1 MAKGKKVR
9 VATRSAKAKGS
20 AKSSSGK
27 VKGTVQPSLEKL
39 KGLAAPSEAPEEK
52 AKGGVKRPGGRI
64 YETQYAEDRRPLK
77 KLKDKD
83 DEEEDEDEEEEEEEE
98 DLQEEEEEDLEEDA
112 EEDEEDDDEDA
123 DSWEDADAEEQLKK
137 AAQEKLKQRIKKHE
151 QLIELKKQLQETQMG
166 KSGRSSGQVAPGASG
181 QRPLEPTP
189 PKGLVS
195 VPGKRLSKSAL
206 DIHCGQSPE
215 EALAEKVERWKKTGD
230 CSHMSRE
237 ELRDF
242 QQQFR
247 YARSRNPQLEG
258 AYAEALS
265 GSKGSKQKAGR
276 KCLLAWLKNPGDI
289 SKQVETLH
297 QISGK
302 ETLQKKEEWVSRKK
316 FLEDYSDSEGE
327 EMLEIA
333 QTRVNPM
340 NPKRKQWKKITV
352 EELQAIEKNKGLA
365 VRGQAAVK
373 DATALEDAMRGFKL
387 QGLGNEQV
395 QRMLGNVADGG
406 LDYDKATADADFSQY
421 CEGQRMQLLK
431 AIEDGAGSDAD
442 TISSQLTTDELLAQK
457 MKEQAE
463 AKQKRMEEVKQKR
476 AEKEAKIG
484 LSVLLKATELKNL
497 DDKYMEELLKEAK
510 RLGQLN
516 FNLSFRTQAKLES
529 NKSFNRTWKMNFLK
543 MHEQLEK
550 AYKDMNAEDLVKL
563 PEKKILEKIQTLAK
577 AVGAQKDNLKQLK

>member
-1 MAKGKKVR
+1 MAKGKKV
-9 VATRSAKAKGS
+9 ATSSAKAKSS

-27 VKGTVQPSLEKL
+27 VKGTVLPSLEKL
-39 KGLAAPSEAPEEK
+39 KGLAAPTEVPEEK
-52 AKGGVKRPGGRI
+52 AKGGVKAPGGRI

-77 KLKDKD
+77 KRKVKD

-98 DLQEEEEEDLEEDA
+98 DLEEEEEEDLEEDE

-137 AAQEKLKQRIKKHE
+137 AAQEKLKKRIKKHT
-151 QLIELKKQLQETQMG
+151 QLMLLKKQLEETQMG
-166 KSGRSSGQVAPGASG
+166 KSGRSSGQVTPGASG

-195 VPGKRLSKSAL
+195 VPGKHLSKSAL

-230 CSHMSRE
+230 CSHLSRD

-247 YARSRNPQLEG
+247 YARSRNPELEG
-258 AYAEALS
+258 AYAVALS
-265 GSKGSKQKAGR
+265 GSTGSKQKAGR

-302 ETLQKKEEWVSRKK
+302 ERLQKKEEWVSRKK

-327 EMLEIA
+327 EMLELA
-333 QTRVNPM
+333 QTRANPM
-340 NPKRKQWKKITV
+340 NPKRKQWKKITI

-395 QRMLGNVADGG
+395 QRMLGNVAEAG

-421 CEGQRMQLLK
+421 CEGQRKQLLK
-431 AIEDGAGSDAD
+431 AIEDGAGSDAE
-442 TISSQLTTDELLAQK
+442 TVSSHLTTDELLAQK

-463 AKQKRMEEVKQKR
+463 AKQKRMEEAKQKR
-476 AEKEAKIG
+476 ADKEAKIG
-484 LSVLLKATELKNL
+484 LSVLLKATELKGL
-497 DDKYMEELLKEAK
+497 DGNYMEELLKEAK
-510 RLGQLN
+510 RLGQMI
-516 FNLSFRTQAKLES
+516 FNQSFKAQSKLES
-529 NKSFNRTWKMNFLK
+529 NNSFNRTWKMNFLK

-550 AYKDMNAEDLVKL
+550 AYKDMNAEGLVKL

-577 AVGAQKDNLKQLK
+577 AVGGQKDNLKQLK

>member
-1 MAKGKKVR
+1 MAKGKKV
-9 VATRSAKAKGS
+9 AKSSAKAKGS

-27 VKGTVQPSLEKL
+27 VKGTVLPSLEKL
-39 KGLAAPSEAPEEK
+39 KGLAAPTEVPEEK
-52 AKGGVKRPGGRI
+52 AKGGVKAPGGRI

-77 KLKDKD
+77 KRKVKD

-98 DLQEEEEEDLEEDA
+98 DLEEEEEEDLEEDE

-123 DSWEDADAEEQLKK
+123 DSWEDADAEEQKKK
-137 AAQEKLKQRIKKHE
+137 AAQEKLKKRIKKHT
-151 QLIELKKQLQETQMG
+151 QLMLLKKQLEETQMG
-166 KSGRSSGQVAPGASG
+166 KSGRSSGQVTPGASG

-206 DIHCGQSPE
+206 EKHCGQSPE

-230 CSHMSRE
+230 CSHLSRE
-237 ELRDF
+237 ELANF
-242 QQQFR
+242 QMQFR
-247 YARSRNPQLEG
+247 CARSRNPELEG
-258 AYAEALS
+258 AYDMALS
-265 GSKGSKQKAGR
+265 GSVGSKQKAGR

-302 ETLQKKEEWVSRKK
+302 ERLQKKEEWVSRKK

-327 EMLEIA
+327 EMLELA
-333 QTRVNPM
+333 QTRANPM
-340 NPKRKQWKKITV
+340 NPKRKQWKKITI

-395 QRMLGNVADGG
+395 QRMLGNVAEAG

-421 CEGQRMQLLK
+421 CEGQRKLLLK
-431 AIEDGAGSDAD
+431 AIEDGAGSDAE
-442 TISSQLTTDELLAQK
+442 TVSSHLTTDELLAQK

-463 AKQKRMEEVKQKR
+463 AKQKRMEEAKQKR
-476 AEKEAKIG
+476 ADKEAKIG

-497 DDKYMEELLKEAK
+497 DGNYMEELLKEAK
-510 RLGQLN
+510 RLGQMI
-516 FNLSFRTQAKLES
+516 FNQSFKAQAKLES

-550 AYKDMNAEDLVKL
+550 AYKDMNAEGLVKL
-563 PEKKILEKIQTLAK
+563 PEKKILEKIQALAK
-577 AVGAQKDNLKQLK
+577 AVGGQKDNLKQLK